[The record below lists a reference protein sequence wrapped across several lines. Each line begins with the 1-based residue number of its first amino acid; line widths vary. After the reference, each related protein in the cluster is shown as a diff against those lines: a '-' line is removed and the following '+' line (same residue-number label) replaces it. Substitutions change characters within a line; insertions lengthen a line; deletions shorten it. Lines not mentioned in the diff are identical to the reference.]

1 MSPKIVTGL
10 FAALLCWAVSILAQ
24 APQNPAPAPAPR
36 PQFFAGTV
44 TALDPQHITV
54 SRTLIGRSPEKRTFL
69 IGPKTKMS
77 KSLRVK
83 SRVTVRYVHLPEGDV
98 ALEIQLHP
106 APRVPK
112 SS

>member
-1 MSPKIVTGL
+1 MSSKVVVRL
-10 FAALLCWAVSILAQ
+10 FAALLCSAVAILAQ
-24 APQNPAPAPAPR
+24 APQNPPAPKPR

-44 TALDPQHITV
+44 AELDAQHITV

-83 SRVTVRYVHLPEGDV
+83 SRVTVRYEHLPEGDV

-106 APRVPK
+106 APHVPK

>member
-1 MSPKIVTGL
+1 MSPKIVVRL
-10 FAALLCWAVSILAQ
+10 FAALLCSAVAILAQ
-24 APQNPAPAPAPR
+24 APQNPPVPAPR

-44 TALDPQHITV
+44 TELDAQHITV

-69 IGPKTKMS
+69 IGPRTKMS

-83 SRVTVRYVHLPEGDV
+83 SRVTVRYEHLPEGDV

-106 APRVPK
+106 APHVPK